1 MIQRV
6 QTLFLLITFGL
17 IVSLF
22 YNKLCY
28 APQAEPIFFTDFTP
42 FLILTIISAV
52 ICFFTIF
59 IFKHRILQIRM
70 CIFNI
75 LVLLGYQAWIA
86 YAFFTRE
93 PGVAFSISAVFPVV
107 CAILTFTALRYI
119 ARDEAMVRSANTLRS
134 VRRNRKK

>member
-1 MIQRV
+1 MIQRI
-6 QTLFLLITFGL
+6 QTLYLMIAFGL

-28 APQAEPIFFTDFTP
+28 APQTEAITFTQFTP
-42 FLILTIISAV
+42 FVILTAISAIV
-52 ICFFTIF
+52 CFFTIF
-59 IFKHRILQIRM
+59 VFKHRMLQIRL

-75 LVLLGYQAWIA
+75 LVLLGYQAWIG

-93 PGVAFSISAVFPVV
+93 EGVSFSVSAVFPVV

-119 ARDEAMVRSANTLRS
+119 ARDEAMVRASSSLR
-134 VRRNRKK
+134 NARKNKKK